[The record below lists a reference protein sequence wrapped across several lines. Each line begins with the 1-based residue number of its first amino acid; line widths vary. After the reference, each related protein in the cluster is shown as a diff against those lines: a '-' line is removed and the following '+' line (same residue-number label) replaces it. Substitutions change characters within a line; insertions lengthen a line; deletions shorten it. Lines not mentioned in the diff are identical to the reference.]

1 MRAATHRC
9 RASARR
15 PFQTQAGD
23 LKAAAGAANAQW
35 PRLAPR
41 DMTAVRGSIGS
52 IGSNGSNGSNGSSL
66 SAAGHGGGLDALPR
80 PCGAQATANYSRRKR
95 DGDLHRHP
103 RPACVHPAS
112 ALRMRVDGVDARPV
126 GPMAN
131 QHEANHSS
139 SVPPIALATI
149 ALRIPDTGHVAVG
162 ECHRC
167 GNRFLDV
174 HQDLADRWSGEAGS
188 RVVSGARSDSAD
200 LVLPAE
206 ATRLRL
212 PPLQWRGTPLDECAR
227 SPSVRKLS
235 PSLQSLR
242 TSGMA
247 RRLSAS

>member
-9 RASARR
+9 RASARW
-15 PFQTQAGD
+15 PSHAQAGD

-52 IGSNGSNGSNGSSL
+52 SGSNGSNGSSL

-95 DGDLHRHP
+95 DGDPHRHP

-112 ALRMRVDGVDARPV
+112 ALRMRVDGVDARPI

-131 QHEANHSS
+131 PHEANHSS

-149 ALRIPDTGHVAVG
+149 ALRIPDTGYRIPGTWRLASAIVA
-162 ECHRC
+162 ET
-167 GNRFLDV
+167 
-174 HQDLADRWSGEAGS
+174 
-188 RVVSGARSDSAD
+188 VSLTCIKTWLIGGR
-200 LVLPAE
+200 
-206 ATRLRL
+206 
-212 PPLQWRGTPLDECAR
+212 
-227 SPSVRKLS
+227 
-235 PSLQSLR
+235 
-242 TSGMA
+242 A
-247 RRLSAS
+247 RRVREWCPAPGRIQPT